1 MANTDWALAVG
12 INKYP
17 DPTFQALDGPE
28 ADAKDFFDWATSKEG
43 GGVAASRA
51 KLIVSSQFKPAAD
64 AIDAEPTAEAVQ
76 KFFERL
82 DAAAQKNDEKGA
94 GLLAGRRL
102 YIYLSGHGF
111 APDEDETAL
120 LMANAA
126 KNKLK
131 HHVPGKAWANLFYR
145 SGYFEEVL
153 LFMDCCRNVLP
164 QTILNTPSVSVRD
177 NPQAIQNGHRLYA
190 FATKWG
196 AESRERVFAKG
207 KSRGVFTM
215 ALMAG
220 LRGGA
225 CEPGTDGITAMSLRS
240 YLFNNM
246 REFLAKQDLENP
258 QIPKEPDIE
267 PPNQQ
272 ASDFPI
278 VKVKDPPKGGAV
290 RILLAPA
297 DAGKVINIRNGAF
310 QIVKNTTA
318 KPPEWKLVLPRGLY
332 LAEIVGG
339 PEAKPFEV
347 KVSGVK
353 VPGPGK
359 EAVDVDFR

>member
-17 DPTFQALDGPE
+17 AFPPLDGPE
-28 ADAKDFFDWATSKEG
+28 ADAKDFFEWVISKDG
-43 GGVAASRA
+43 GGVARSRA
-51 KLIVSSQFKPAAD
+51 KLIVSSQFKAAVD

-76 KFFERL
+76 KFFEKL
-82 DAAAQKNDEKGA
+82 DAVAQKNDEKGE
-94 GLLAGRRL
+94 GLLVGRRL
-102 YIYLSGHGF
+102 YIYLCGHGF
-111 APDEDETAL
+111 ALDDSDTAL
-120 LMANAA
+120 AMANAA
-126 KNKLK
+126 KNRLK
-131 HHVPGKAWANLFYR
+131 HHIPGKAWANLFHR

-153 LFMDCCRNVLP
+153 LFMDCCRNDLP
-164 QTILNTPSVSVRD
+164 RTIPNPPSVSVS
-177 NPQAIQNGHRLYA
+177 PSPGAVQNGHRLYA
-190 FATKWG
+190 FATQWG

-215 ALMAG
+215 ALMAA

-225 CEPGTDGITAMSLRS
+225 CEPGTDRVTAMSLRS

-246 REFLAKQDLENP
+246 KEFLGKADLENP

-278 VKVKDPPKGGAV
+278 VKVKNPPKGGAV
-290 RILLAPA
+290 RVLLPPA
-297 DAGKVINIRNGAF
+297 AAGKTVNIRNGQF
-310 QIVKNTTA
+310 QVVKTAKA
-318 KPPEWKLVLPRGLY
+318 KPPAWTLQLPRGLY

-339 PEAKPFEV
+339 PAAKPFEV
-347 KVSGVK
+347 KASGVK
-353 VPGPGK
+353 VVGAVK

>member
-17 DPTFQALDGPE
+17 DPAFPRLDGPE
-28 ADAKDFFDWATSKEG
+28 ADAKDFFKWVTSKDG
-43 GGVAASRA
+43 GGVATSRA
-51 KLIVSSQFKPAAD
+51 RLIVSSQFRPAVD

-76 KFFERL
+76 KFFEKL
-82 DAAAQKNDEKGA
+82 AAVAKKNDEKGD
-94 GLLAGRRL
+94 GLAAGRRL

-111 APDEDETAL
+111 ALEDKDTAL
-120 LMANAA
+120 AMANAA
-126 KNKLK
+126 RDRLK
-131 HHVPGKAWANLFYR
+131 HHIPGKAWANLFCV

-153 LFMDCCRNVLP
+153 LFMDCCRNDLP
-164 QTILNTPSVSVRD
+164 RTIPNPPSVSVSP
-177 NPQAIQNGHRLYA
+177 NPGAARHRLYA
-190 FATKWG
+190 FATQWG

-215 ALMAG
+215 ALMAA

-225 CEPGTDGITAMSLRS
+225 CEPGTDRITAMSLRS

-246 REFLAKQDLENP
+246 KEFLGKKDLENP

-278 VKVKDPPKGGAV
+278 IQVKNPPKGGAV
-290 RILLAPA
+290 RILLPPA
-297 DAGKVINIRNGAF
+297 EAGKTINIRNGQF
-310 QIVKNTTA
+310 QVVRTQKA
-318 KPPEWKLVLPRGLY
+318 KPPEWKLDLPRGLY

-339 PEAKPFEV
+339 PAARPFEV
-347 KVSGVK
+347 KASGVK
-353 VPGPGK
+353 VAGAAK

>member
-17 DPTFQALDGPE
+17 DPVFPPLDGPE
-28 ADAKDFFDWATSKEG
+28 ADAKDFFDWATSKDG
-43 GGVAASRA
+43 GGVLASRA
-51 KLIVSSQFKPAAD
+51 KLIVSSQFKPAVD
-64 AIDAEPTAEAVQ
+64 AIDAEPASKIVER
-76 KFFERL
+76 FFEKL
-82 DAAAQKNDEKGA
+82 DAIAQKSDKKGD
-94 GLLAGRRL
+94 GLVAGRRL

-111 APDEDETAL
+111 ALDDSDTAL
-120 LMANAA
+120 AMANAA
-126 KNKLK
+126 RNRLK
-131 HHVPGKAWANLFYR
+131 HHIPGKAWANLFCL

-153 LFMDCCRNVLP
+153 LFMDCCRNDMP
-164 QTILNTPSVSVRD
+164 RTIPNPPSVSVSP
-177 NPQAIQNGHRLYA
+177 NPGAVRRRLYA
-190 FATKWG
+190 FATQWG

-225 CEPGTDGITAMSLRS
+225 CEPGTDQITAMSLRS

-272 ASDFPI
+272 ESDFPI
-278 VKVKDPPKGGAV
+278 VKVKNPPKGGAV
-290 RILLAPA
+290 RILLPPGA
-297 DAGKVINIRNGAF
+297 AGNVINIRNGQF
-310 QIVKNTTA
+310 QIVKKTTA
-318 KPPEWKLVLPRGLY
+318 KPPEWKFVLPRGLY

-339 PEAKPFEV
+339 PAAKEFEV

-353 VPGPGK
+353 VPGPVK